1 MCARRQELIQLT
13 LPYPP
18 SVNRAYRTVSG
29 RVILSKA
36 GREYRDDVAAAVY
49 LDASRLTELLKG
61 RLSVSIKM
69 HAPDNRKRDV
79 DNVLKCALDALTH
92 AGIWD
97 DDSQIDRLL
106 VERAE
111 PAPKYGFVVV
121 SIEQI

>member
-1 MCARRQELIQLT
+1 MLCARRQKLIQLT

-29 RVILSKA
+29 RVILSKV
-36 GREYRDDVAAAVY
+36 GREYRESVRAALGLRGY
-49 LDASRLTELLKG
+49 ILTNG
-61 RLSVSIKM
+61 RLAVSISM

-111 PAPKYGFVVV
+111 PAPKYGFIVV